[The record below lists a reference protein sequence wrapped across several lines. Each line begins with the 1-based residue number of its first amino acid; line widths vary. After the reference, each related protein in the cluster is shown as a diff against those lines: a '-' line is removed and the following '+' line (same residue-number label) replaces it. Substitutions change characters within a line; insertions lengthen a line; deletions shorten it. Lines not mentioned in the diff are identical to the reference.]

1 MGDDGGMDGGFAADS
16 PAALLK
22 SLKKI
27 DSSAVFSSQDA
38 RMTEFFAKM
47 CAERTIGPRPHPTNP
62 NIRPSVARGVRTG
75 GIKSGRRPATS
86 PGKRQNS
93 ADLSKS
99 QSGSALDEPQPSIG
113 APPYSSLDLRNGFSF
128 GRLPVFKMKAAK
140 KIYPKMVGELEN
152 KRQHLTWREEELEI
166 RIRRS
171 VDQAP
176 AFRPAR
182 FGGER
187 SRFEAPIRVKGI
199 IYESEYDQQFL
210 NTNQTEKPPTFPLW
224 PQHYPRDT
232 HWVDRL
238 SRTPTQTALIRQEK
252 RVDDQHRRT
261 LGLPLL
267 SET

>member
-1 MGDDGGMDGGFAADS
+1 MDGGFAADS

-99 QSGSALDEPQPSIG
+99 PSCMPSSERANLHSSPCPHFWPGKSQSGSALDEPQPSIG

-140 KIYPKMVGELEN
+140 KIYPKV
-152 KRQHLTWREEELEI
+152 I
-166 RIRRS
+166 
-171 VDQAP
+171 
-176 AFRPAR
+176 
-182 FGGER
+182 
-187 SRFEAPIRVKGI
+187 
-199 IYESEYDQQFL
+199 L
-210 NTNQTEKPPTFPLW
+210 NTHEPL
-224 PQHYPRDT
+224 QR
-232 HWVDRL
+232 
-238 SRTPTQTALIRQEK
+238 A
-252 RVDDQHRRT
+252 
-261 LGLPLL
+261 
-267 SET
+267 